1 MPEADSR
8 RILLLRDTIEMDLR
22 GPMRHHPNQT
32 LIPRWL
38 RLLLAAAL
46 LCPLT
51 GCGKSGSE
59 SVPVTPTN
67 PAGAPVVANTNGA
80 ANPDGA
86 AAPAVSQKRRRD
98 EVWKDENGRE
108 WFGNVP
114 MDAFFDQPY
123 SVASDATP
131 IGGSSAVVDAGK
143 SGTTP
148 EMPSESG
155 GDSTTV
161 AATDGPPKTA
171 PMSSTPPPD
180 KPSTETPAGGNEW
193 SALMPIALLDE
204 EAKSIRGFLRENL
217 QSVGNY
223 NSSMLMIPPK
233 AATLAVLAGIAVEHP
248 EKVAWKDD
256 AKYVRD
262 LAKKMNA
269 STLQRGA
276 KDQKRLSEL
285 FDALSA
291 TMDRSKPA
299 GLDEP
304 AESDGFAETA
314 AMNLLMNR
322 MEECQTRL
330 KTEAGTEAAMTSRKD
345 MVQLEASILGSL
357 AKVITKPGY
366 GYEDDDEFKGYAN
379 DVLNATAAMK
389 TAADSGDFAAYESA
403 LTTVSTS
410 CTKCHGKYR
419 SE

>member
-1 MPEADSR
+1 
-8 RILLLRDTIEMDLR
+8 
-22 GPMRHHPNQT
+22 MRHHPDQT

-38 RLLLAAAL
+38 QPLLTAAL
-46 LCPLT
+46 LCPLA
-51 GCGKSGSE
+51 GCGKSESE
-59 SVPVTPTN
+59 TVPVTPTN
-67 PAGAPVVANTNGA
+67 STETTVAANTNGA
-80 ANPDGA
+80 ANPDRA

-131 IGGSSAVVDAGK
+131 IGSGPAVVDAGK
-143 SGTTP
+143 SGTTS

-155 GDSTTV
+155 GDSTNV

-171 PMSSTPPPD
+171 PMSSAPPPD
-180 KPSTETPAGGNEW
+180 KPPTETPAGGDEW
-193 SALMPIALLDE
+193 SSLMPIALLDE

-233 AATLAVLAGIAVEHP
+233 TATLAVLAGIASEHP

-314 AMNLLMNR
+314 PMNLLMNR
-322 MEECQTRL
+322 MEECEKRL
-330 KTEAGTEAAMTSRKD
+330 KTEAGSEAAMTSRKE
-345 MVQLEASILGSL
+345 MVQLEASVLGSL

-379 DVLNATAAMK
+379 DVLKATAAIK
-389 TAADSGDFAAYESA
+389 TAADSGDFAAYENA